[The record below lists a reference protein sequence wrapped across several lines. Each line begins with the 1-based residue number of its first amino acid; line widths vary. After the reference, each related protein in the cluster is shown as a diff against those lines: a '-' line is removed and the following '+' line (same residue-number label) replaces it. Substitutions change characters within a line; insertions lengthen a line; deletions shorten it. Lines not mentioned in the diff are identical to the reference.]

1 MSKGSQN
8 QSHPY
13 TASVSAAGHVPA
25 SSGSALPKAA
35 PGPGDQSQS
44 KRNPNHP
51 ATVPALST
59 QVVQTFRA
67 AT

>member
-1 MSKGSQN
+1 MLKGSQN
-8 QSHPY
+8 LSQSY
-13 TASVSAAGHVPA
+13 TASVSAVGHIPA
-25 SSGSALPKAA
+25 LSGSALPKAA

-44 KRNPNHP
+44 KHNPNHP